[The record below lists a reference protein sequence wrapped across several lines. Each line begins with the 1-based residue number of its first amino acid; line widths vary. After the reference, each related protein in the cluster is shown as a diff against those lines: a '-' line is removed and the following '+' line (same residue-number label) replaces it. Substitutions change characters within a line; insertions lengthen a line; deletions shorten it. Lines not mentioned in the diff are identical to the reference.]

1 MRAEKTAGIVADAR
15 HQSELLLVYQA
26 AENGAKIKIVI
37 YRAQKT
43 IGALIRCR
51 ATRIGKMIVVGHLF
65 ADDIGHLARRV
76 MQANIVGARAARI
89 GVKLGN
95 AVFVIIV
102 ARASGVDSHLA
113 ALA

>member
-1 MRAEKTAGIVADAR
+1 MRR
-15 HQSELLLVYQA
+15 
-26 AENGAKIKIVI
+26 
-37 YRAQKT
+37 
-43 IGALIRCR
+43 R

-76 MQANIVGARAARI
+76 MQANIVGARAVRI

-102 ARASGVDSHLA
+102 ALASGGVRLA
-113 ALA
+113 ETGLAVGKGPERRVSLPKR